1 MAPQPYAVSVYRA
14 GAWVQVQTT
23 ELLPGDLCSIGTS
36 SGSAARFVV
45 RVLTGAGPGR
55 RLADPS
61 CLAERSQDDRTVP
74 CDLVLV
80 QGSCIVNEAM
90 LTGES
95 TPQLK
100 ESVADRDANDTLD
113 IIAKDRNYVLFAG
126 TKIVQSTFVPN
137 DANRIPPRTVPARR
151 DGGVD
156 SSRVFNRCFP
166 WRLQRPRTCSAKR
179 RRGGLRAA
187 HWLRHVAGPSV

>member
-1 MAPQPYAVSVYRA
+1 
-14 GAWVQVQTT
+14 
-23 ELLPGDLCSIGTS
+23 
-36 SGSAARFVV
+36 
-45 RVLTGAGPGR
+45 
-55 RLADPS
+55 
-61 CLAERSQDDRTVP
+61 VP

-137 DANRIPPRTVPARR
+137 DANRIPPRTEPAQF
-151 DGGVD
+151 DGGVG
-156 SSRVFNRCFP
+156 SNRVLNHC
-166 WRLQRPRTCSAKR
+166 C
-179 RRGGLRAA
+179 
-187 HWLRHVAGPSV
+187 V